1 MRVQT
6 PSQSGEER
14 LVPAP
19 CESAPLSSLIR
30 RPLPVATSPEIAA
43 TSGVERQI
51 GPAAPATGTY
61 GLPFGSNVQF
71 VEATPVW

>member
-1 MRVQT
+1 M
-6 PSQSGEER
+6 
-14 LVPAP
+14 PAP
-19 CESAPLSSLIR
+19 CWSAPLSSVIS
-30 RPLPVATSPEIAA
+30 RPLPVATSPEIEA

-61 GLPFGSNVQF
+61 GLPFGSKVQF